1 MQYSFYSYLVAN
13 EFSFLRSPSNNDHCH
28 GPLCTPHHS
37 EKSFEFFNKEIL
49 KFYSIILVPVIIS
62 LGLGLI
68 QLFGEREN
76 TFMAH
81 LSINLLGVGL
91 ILFSLLAG
99 IPFALANFYQQP
111 GSTTTYKKTSPAP
124 TGIG

>member
-1 MQYSFYSYLVAN
+1 M
-13 EFSFLRSPSNNDHCH
+13 
-28 GPLCTPHHS
+28 
-37 EKSFEFFNKEIL
+37 
-49 KFYSIILVPVIIS
+49 PVIIS

-99 IPFALANFYQQP
+99 IPFALANLINNLIDHNH
-111 GSTTTYKKTSPAP
+111 KKTSPAP

>member
-1 MQYSFYSYLVAN
+1 MP
-13 EFSFLRSPSNNDHCH
+13 RSIITHIIQK
-28 GPLCTPHHS
+28 
-37 EKSFEFFNKEIL
+37 KSFEFFNKEIL

-68 QLFGEREN
+68 ELFGEREN

-81 LSINLLGVGL
+81 LSHQSLGVGL
-91 ILFSLLAG
+91 ILFLAG
-99 IPFALANFYQQP
+99 RHSLALANFINNLIDHNLQ
-111 GSTTTYKKTSPAP
+111 KTSPAP

>member
-1 MQYSFYSYLVAN
+1 MPRSIMHTTSFRKNLSN
-13 EFSFLRSPSNNDHCH
+13 FS
-28 GPLCTPHHS
+28 TK
-37 EKSFEFFNKEIL
+37 KSW

-91 ILFSLLAG
+91 ILFPCWPAF
-99 IPFALANFYQQP
+99 PFALANFINNLIDHNLQ
-111 GSTTTYKKTSPAP
+111 KTSPAP